1 MDGKKKKYTR
11 KIFIVMIIVL
21 ILLTFSVI
29 FSLININ
36 NTTIL
41 EGISINGID
50 ISGMTKE
57 EAEDTL
63 SKLINEK
70 INKGITISISDNTQN
85 VSFESL
91 GVEYDISSSIS
102 KAYNIGRSENIF
114 KNNFTILGLMLNKK
128 DINLE
133 INLDDTKLNNFISDL
148 SANLPNK
155 IIQSSYYIED
165 NNLIITPGESGDT
178 IQIESFTNNL
188 YSMLEQLAS
197 TNNYLEAPIV
207 NITPEEIDI
216 DKIYDQVHREAQ
228 DAYYEKDPFKVYPE
242 VVGISFDKEYAKE
255 LLKTKQDEYS
265 IPLQITYPNT
275 TTSELDIDIFKDS
288 ISNFTTKYDIS
299 NKDRTTNL
307 ELAASKIN
315 GIILA
320 PGEEFSYNTVVGAR
334 TISAGYK
341 EDKIYSN
348 GEVVDGIGGGI
359 CQISTTLYNA
369 VIYANLNVTERH
381 NHQFVTSYVP
391 AGRDATVVY
400 GSKDL
405 KFVNNRSYPIKIGVK
420 VSNGIVSCTIYGIK
434 EEVEYNVDFDIETV
448 SETPSHI
455 KYEQYKSLPKDAEIV
470 KQPGA
475 NGTEV
480 NVYKVVKL
488 DGTIISKDLISQ
500 DKYNT
505 LEKIILTN

>member
-11 KIFIVMIIVL
+11 KIFIVMIIAL

-29 FSLININ
+29 FSLMNIN

-70 INKGITISISDNTQN
+70 TSKGVTISIADNTQN

-91 GVEYDISSSIS
+91 GVEYHISSSIS

-114 KNNFTILGLMLNKK
+114 K
-128 DINLE
+128 
-133 INLDDTKLNNFISDL
+133 
-148 SANLPNK
+148 
-155 IIQSSYYIED
+155 
-165 NNLIITPGESGDT
+165 
-178 IQIESFTNNL
+178 
-188 YSMLEQLAS
+188 
-197 TNNYLEAPIV
+197 
-207 NITPEEIDI
+207 
-216 DKIYDQVHREAQ
+216 
-228 DAYYEKDPFKVYPE
+228 
-242 VVGISFDKEYAKE
+242 
-255 LLKTKQDEYS
+255 
-265 IPLQITYPNT
+265 
-275 TTSELDIDIFKDS
+275 DS
-288 ISNFTTKYDIS
+288 ISNFTAKYDIS

-348 GEVVDGIGGGI
+348 GEVVDGIGGI

-448 SETPSHI
+448 SETPSPV
-455 KYEQYKSLPKDAEIV
+455 KYEQDKSLAKDAEIV
-470 KQPGA
+470 KQTGA
-475 NGTEV
+475 NGIEV
-480 NVYKVVKL
+480 NVYKVEKL

-500 DKYNT
+500 DKYNA